1 MKRSPRPDAATLR
14 TCVRRIDFVLRKTYG
29 DPKLAPARSLLGQL
43 IETILSQNTTDT
55 NSSRAFRELRRRFP
69 RWDDVAAAR
78 PSAVAQAIW
87 SAGLANTKAPR
98 IQAILRRIQT
108 ERGRLSLAHLRKMSN
123 SAAMDWLLSL
133 PGVGPKTAACVLLF
147 GMGRDVFPVDTH
159 IHRLCRRLGM
169 VSHFTSAEK
178 TQEQMAGAI
187 PKGRAL
193 AFHIN
198 LIRHGRLIC
207 RAQRPR
213 CAVCILAAMCPS
225 ARDDGSRD

>member
-1 MKRSPRPDAATLR
+1 MKQKRSPEAHLR
-14 TCVRRIDFVLRKTYG
+14 SFVRRVEVALRREYG
-29 DPKLAPARSLLGQL
+29 DPQIAPARSLLGQL
-43 IETILSQNTTDT
+43 VETVLSQNTTDT
-55 NSSRAFRELRRRFP
+55 NSSRAFRELRRRFS
-69 RWDDVAAAR
+69 RWDDVLAAPTR
-78 PSAVAQAIW
+78 AIVDAIR

-98 IQAILRRIQT
+98 IQTILRRIQT
-108 ERGRLSLAHLRKMSN
+108 GDGRLSLAHLRRMTN
-123 SAAMDWLLSL
+123 TEAMDWLLAL

-159 IHRLCRRLGM
+159 IHRLCRRLGI

-193 AFHIN
+193 ALHIN
-198 LIRHGRLIC
+198 LIRHGRRVC

-213 CAVCILAAMCPS
+213 CDGCVLAEMCPS
-225 ARDDGSRD
+225 ARIASPRD

>member
-1 MKRSPRPDAATLR
+1 MKRLESLEVHLR
-14 TCVRRIDFVLRKTYG
+14 AFVRRVELMLRHEYG

-43 IETILSQNTTDT
+43 VETVLSQNTTDT
-55 NSSRAFRELRRRFP
+55 NSSRAFRELRRQFS
-69 RWDDVAAAR
+69 RWDDVLAAR
-78 PSAVAQAIW
+78 TSAVAQAIW

-98 IQAILRRIQT
+98 IQTILRRIRN
-108 ERGRLSLAHLRKMSN
+108 ERGRLSLAHLRRMTDTEVM
-123 SAAMDWLLSL
+123 AYLLAL

-193 AFHIN
+193 ALHIN
-198 LIRHGRLIC
+198 LIRHGRRIC

-213 CAVCILAAMCPS
+213 CDTCVLAAICPS
-225 ARDDGSRD
+225 ARTAGPRD

>member
-1 MKRSPRPDAATLR
+1 MKQTHSNLTNLR
-14 TCVRRIDFVLRKTYG
+14 FFVRRVEVALRRDYG
-29 DPKLAPARSLLGQL
+29 NPKLAVARSLLGQL
-43 IETILSQNTTDT
+43 VETILSQNTSDT

-69 RWDDVAAAR
+69 RWDNVL
-78 PSAVAQAIW
+78 SAPTAEVAQAIR

-108 ERGRLSLAHLRKMSN
+108 EHGQLSLAHLRRMTD
-123 SAAMDWLLSL
+123 AEAMDWLLAL

-159 IHRLCRRLGM
+159 IHRLCCRLGI

-193 AFHIN
+193 ALHIN
-198 LIRHGRLIC
+198 LIRHGRRVC

-213 CAVCILAAMCPS
+213 CDACVLAAMCPS
-225 ARDDGSRD
+225 ARPGDSRD

>member
-1 MKRSPRPDAATLR
+1 MKRKHSPEARLR
-14 TCVRRIDFVLRKTYG
+14 SFVRRVEMVLSREYG
-29 DPKLAPARSLLGQL
+29 DPKPAPARSLVGQL
-43 IETILSQNTTDT
+43 VETILSQNTTDT

-69 RWDDVAAAR
+69 RWDDVLAAR
-78 PSAVAQAIW
+78 ATEIGQAICP
-87 SAGLANTKAPR
+87 AGLANTKAPR

-108 ERGRLSLAHLRKMSN
+108 GHGRFSLAHLRRMTDA
-123 SAAMDWLLSL
+123 AAMDYLLAL

-147 GMGRDVFPVDTH
+147 GLGRDVFPVDTH

-187 PKGRAL
+187 PRGRAL
-193 AFHIN
+193 ALHIN
-198 LIRHGRLIC
+198 LIRHGRRIC

-213 CAVCILAAMCPS
+213 CAGCGIAAMCPS
-225 ARDDGSRD
+225 ARGSGPRD

>member
-1 MKRSPRPDAATLR
+1 MKREESQEVHLR
-14 TCVRRIDFVLRKTYG
+14 AFVRRVELMLRREYG

-43 IETILSQNTTDT
+43 VETILSQNTTDT
-55 NSSRAFRELRRRFP
+55 NSSRAFRKLRRQFP
-69 RWDDVAAAR
+69 RWDDVLAAR
-78 PSAVAQAIW
+78 TSAVAQAIW

-98 IQAILRRIQT
+98 IQTILRRIRN
-108 ERGRLSLAHLRKMSN
+108 ERGRLSLAHLRRMTN
-123 SAAMDWLLSL
+123 TGVMAYLLAL

-159 IHRLCRRLGM
+159 IHRLCRRLGI
-169 VSHFTSAEK
+169 VSNFTSAEK

-193 AFHIN
+193 ALHIN
-198 LIRHGRLIC
+198 LIRHGRRIC

-213 CAVCILAAMCPS
+213 CDACALAAICPS
-225 ARDDGSRD
+225 ARTAGPRD